1 LAQGKGQATT
11 AATTPIGMYQA
22 IKSLCYLSYERSLL
36 YAEDTHLL
44 FNSFVFLVTP
54 HLLEGRIY

>member
-22 IKSLCYLSYERSLL
+22 IKSVVKLSVL
-36 YAEDTHLL
+36 
-44 FNSFVFLVTP
+44 
-54 HLLEGRIY
+54 